1 MIMKK
6 ATILL
11 LYIVCVLPTFGQE
24 TKTEKNPRN
33 NIRQGFGTH
42 QSFDLGLGFVNPDF
56 KTDGSAYY
64 FEDWDTEGVIY
75 TKNNGSFKIKNV
87 NINLFKNTLDAL
99 YDENSVYTFDSDN
112 LLKIDINDKV
122 FRIFTIDGEQKIFE
136 LFFNE
141 TFSVYREFSVLYSEA
156 SINPMHVRSANKY
169 IKKEKYYL
177 YNEGELVKIK
187 TSKKAFSKL
196 LQSDKLSQKS
206 IFEYISENRLS
217 LNDETEFLQV
227 LNFINIKSSL

>member
-1 MIMKK
+1 MKK

-11 LYIVCVLPTFGQE
+11 VYILCILPSFGQE

-42 QSFDLGLGFVNPDF
+42 NSFDLGLGFVNPDF

-64 FEDWDTEGVIY
+64 FEDWETEGVIF
-75 TKNNGSFKIKNV
+75 TKQNGSFKIKNV
-87 NINLFKNTLDAL
+87 NINLYKNTLDAL

-112 LLKIDINDKV
+112 LLKIEINDKI
-122 FRIFTIDGEQKIFE
+122 FRVFTIDGEKKIFE

-141 TFSVYREFSVLYSEA
+141 ALSVYREYSVLYSEA
-156 SINPMHVRSANKY
+156 SINPMHARSVNKY

-177 YNEGELVKIK
+177 YTDGELTRMK
-187 TSKKAFSKL
+187 TSKKAFAKL
-196 LQSDKLSQKS
+196 VQSDDLSQKA
-206 IFEYISENRLS
+206 IVDYISKNRLS
-217 LNDETEFLQV
+217 LNDETDLLQV
-227 LNFINIKSSL
+227 LNFVNK